1 MRDAMTGPLQVL
13 MTAGPLAIYF
23 YVLAIWQG
31 GRHPRVVSGTIDA
44 ALLAFGVGGLLTFG
58 PFGHLVLTMFFGVP
72 TVLHWVG
79 LTLLMVLVGASWA
92 RWSAHRLVVYHVD
105 PEVFDRVMRE
115 LLDLREERYVRTF
128 DGFEDRARRIAL
140 KVQIVPLLGTAVI
153 EAIGRDAGPEIRELI
168 GRLRARLER
177 APTPTTAVASILY
190 SLSTLTMLVSMG
202 EMFLTQSRAREALR
216 VLIQRLQGG

>member
-1 MRDAMTGPLQVL
+1 
-13 MTAGPLAIYF
+13 
-23 YVLAIWQG
+23 
-31 GRHPRVVSGTIDA
+31 
-44 ALLAFGVGGLLTFG
+44 
-58 PFGHLVLTMFFGVP
+58 
-72 TVLHWVG
+72 
-79 LTLLMVLVGASWA
+79 
-92 RWSAHRLVVYHVD
+92 
-105 PEVFDRVMRE
+105 MRE

-140 KVQIVPLLGTAVI
+140 KVQTVPLLGTAAI
-153 EAIGRDAGPEIRELI
+153 EASGRDAGQEIRELI

-202 EMFLTQSRAREALR
+202 GMFLTQSRAREALR